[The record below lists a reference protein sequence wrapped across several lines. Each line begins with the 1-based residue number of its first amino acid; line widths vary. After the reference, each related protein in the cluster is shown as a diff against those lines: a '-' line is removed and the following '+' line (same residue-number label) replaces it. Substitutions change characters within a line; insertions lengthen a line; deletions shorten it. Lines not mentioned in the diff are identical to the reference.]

1 MGTQVG
7 NVTKVYG
14 HKQNTTVTN
23 LNGEAILN
31 SSYLKENTLIISSPQ
46 TINKED
52 IGTYSL
58 FVTDGDGKP
67 VRLSYTIQPGRGIV
81 VGRNGEPEDAGD
93 GIDVLSMAIDNWSI
107 KVDDPDYPEALY
119 VNKENIIDNN
129 TLMVVTPDNDRP
141 RIKVITDHLDHAG
154 DTLTGYG
161 IAKGDGS
168 TIETHSG
175 LLTVNT
181 RNLDYADDETDT
193 HGIIDA
199 NTNPERTIRAT
210 EGILSVWTQNLDRA
224 AVDSLGVVSPDGTY
238 TFTDANGV
246 ITVSN
251 FTYAYAYLGTR
262 EIEYVNENNETVST
276 TETYTWAEHGI
287 IIPDLVTLGTYEIGE
302 MHVITQGL
310 DQASES
316 QYGVVKP
323 DGVSMGITTDGLL
336 EVKQYDKLQ
345 EIMDTFD
352 SRYTYILNKLNE
364 LEGRI
369 VVLETTTSAENI
381 ELDIDSSMLTTLTE
395 PVWDEE
401 TRKIISPVE
410 NISVELRVS
419 TNCKFKV
426 SVEYEDNVNPAIVL
440 TQVKLGSDIVVTA
453 AGLQDYEFD
462 STDDTISQLKLSFEC
477 ANFTSSRK
485 KAKVSTVATIKVT
498 SMNDAS
504 VYKKAVHTFVRH
516 NTKNYER
523 PTIVKPTTIPFVDKQ
538 PTEYIPTYITSME
551 FNHNGVIDGEQND
564 VYDTTF
570 EVNTYKGNKNKL
582 LAEFNIKGPYAR
594 LELVKDQT
602 EFVKYLDNNSN
613 EWTTRSGSIVNRS
626 TELANTE
633 SVDKKLHGTTL
644 AQNKQ
649 IETLISQK
657 KDYETEKW
665 TYTDPQDVLP
675 TLTNTSMVGYLGVE
689 KTSYYQTVAYVNGQY
704 VTVTN
709 PLSNDWVS
717 TSIYSTY
724 VTTPDKQNKILIK
737 SNTPMPAGVINRYSY
752 IKFTYIGKDNVVG
765 EETIKYVENISYN
778 KSNVTAVATLNNK
791 DPYINLVVTKTS
803 ESLLK
808 DSAYGN
814 WSVNVSMKYVTA
826 NGQYVNPDGSAE
838 DVQPIEYKL
847 VSTEESKVKDPDTI
861 TYDVNEMPE
870 IANNIV
876 GCKIVGLTSNSF
888 KGDDVGFTYLTR
900 NVWTRK
906 ATPKSSKYTF
916 ADASITKIRVNAW
929 DDLSMTIVFDIVPG
943 KSTNIPV
950 GSKIGELTS
959 TMDGKRLFKFFKGTS
974 SFDWTEYYDKCS
986 FRADDWSELGTTVY
1000 YTFYNEK
1007 ATSTSIIKESSGA
1020 YTIPN
1025 YAEYRATEKRYV
1037 TVNTELT
1044 HKYSQDIFDLA
1055 TMNKSLAIPALN
1067 YFGYIKFWFALNA
1080 NYDGI
1085 VTSTNFEVS
1094 VTGLSDKIGTG
1105 GECFRYNTTLDM
1117 PITPSIINAYWRK
1130 VISTSR
1136 STDLAVS
1143 TIKDT
1148 DKFTQSVAELR
1159 SSIDELK
1166 TIESAAILTGIN
1178 ALTGTAIGS
1187 TVVTSKTKE

>member
-1 MGTQVG
+1 MGTQLG

-58 FVTDGDGKP
+58 FVTDSEGKP
-67 VRLSYTIQPGRGIV
+67 VRLSYTIQPGHGIV

-251 FTYAYAYLGTR
+251 FTYSYAYLGTR
-262 EIEYVNENNETVST
+262 EVEYVDENNKTVST

-287 IIPDLVTLGTYEIGE
+287 VIPDLVTLGTYEIGK

-310 DQASES
+310 DQASET

-323 DGVSMGITTDGLL
+323 DGVSLGVTTDGLL

-352 SRYTYILNKLNE
+352 SRYTYIINKLNE

-381 ELDIDSSMLTTLTE
+381 ELDVDGSMLTTLTE
-395 PVWDEE
+395 PIWDEE
-401 TRKIISPVE
+401 TKQVISPVE
-410 NISVELRVS
+410 NISVELRVA

-426 SVEYEDNVNPAIVL
+426 SVEYEDNINPAIVL
-440 TQVKLGSDIVVTA
+440 TQVKLGSNIVVTA

-477 ANFTSSRK
+477 SNFTSALK
-485 KAKVSTVATIKVT
+485 KAKVSTVANIKVT

-516 NTKNYER
+516 NTRNY
-523 PTIVKPTTIPFVDKQ
+523 TKITTVKPTSVPPVDKDS
-538 PTEYIPTYITSME
+538 TSYIATYITNME
-551 FNHNGVIDGEQND
+551 FNHVGTNDGTLND
-564 VYDTTF
+564 VYDKTF
-570 EVNTYKGNKNKL
+570 EVNTYKGNKNKCL
-582 LAEFNIKGPYAR
+582 VGFNIKGPYAR
-594 LELVKDQT
+594 LELVKNQA
-602 EFVKYLDNNSN
+602 EYVEYLNSDSAN
-613 EWTTRSGSIVNRS
+613 LTTRSDSSVIKRVS
-626 TELANTE
+626 A
-633 SVDKKLHGTTL
+633 VDKIKGTTL
-644 AQNKQ
+644 TQNKQ
-649 IETLISQK
+649 FETLISQK
-657 KDYETEKW
+657 KDYESEKW

-675 TLTNTSMVGYLGVE
+675 TFTNKTMVGYIGVE
-689 KTSYYQTVAYVNGQY
+689 KYSYYQTTAYVNGEY

-709 PLSNDWVS
+709 PLSNDWIS
-717 TSIYSTY
+717 TSLYSTY
-724 VTTPDKQNKILIK
+724 VTSPDEQNKILIK
-737 SNTPMPAGVINRYSY
+737 SNTPMSSNIISRFAY
-752 IKFTYIGKDNVVG
+752 IKFTYNFGEGETQG
-765 EETIKYVENISYN
+765 EETIKYVENLSHK
-778 KSNVTAVATLNNK
+778 KSNVTAVATLNNEA
-791 DPYINLVVTKTS
+791 PYINIVATKSS

-808 DSAYGN
+808 DTAYGN
-814 WSVNVSMKYVTA
+814 WSVKVGMKYVTA
-826 NGQYVNPDGSAE
+826 YGNYVNAHGTTYN
-838 DVQPIEYKL
+838 VQPVEYTL
-847 VSTEESKVKDPDTI
+847 VSTRGFEDTI
-861 TYDVNEMPE
+861 SYILNEMPE
-870 IANNIV
+870 IASNIV
-876 GCKIVGLTSNSF
+876 GCKIVSVTSNSF
-888 KGDDVGFTYLTR
+888 EGNDVGFTYLTR
-900 NVWTRK
+900 NVWARK
-906 ATPKSSKYTF
+906 ATPKSKYTF
-916 ADASITKIRVNAW
+916 ADAAITKIRVNAW
-929 DDLSMTIVFDIVPG
+929 DDLSMTIAFDIVPG

-950 GSKIGELTS
+950 GAKIGELAS
-959 TMDGKRLFKFFKGTS
+959 TMDGQRVFKFFRDTS
-974 SFDWTEYYDKCS
+974 SFDWTQYYDKCS
-986 FRADDWSELGTTVY
+986 FRADDWSALGTTVY

-1007 ATSTSIIKESSGA
+1007 ATDTTIKNETSGA
-1020 YTIPN
+1020 YTISN
-1025 YAEYRATEKRYV
+1025 YTEYMESEKRYV
-1037 TVNTELT
+1037 TVNAELT
-1044 HKYSQDIFDLA
+1044 HKYTEDILDLA
-1055 TMNKSLAIPALN
+1055 KLNKSLAIPALN

-1080 NYDGI
+1080 NYNGT
-1085 VTSTNFEVS
+1085 VTTTNFEVS
-1094 VTGLSDKIGTG
+1094 ATGLSDKIGTG
-1105 GECFRYNTTLDM
+1105 GECFKYSTTIDM

-1159 SSIDELK
+1159 TSIDELK
-1166 TIESAAILTGIN
+1166 TVESAAILTGVN
-1178 ALTGTAIGS
+1178 ALTGTKIGS
-1187 TVVTSKTKE
+1187 TTVSSKPTTRIKL